1 MVKHATLLVGIV
13 FFFASCSA
21 PQGPQIKKGS
31 FTYGIITLD
40 TAVSYSLLASSGNAE
55 GFVFD
60 STGTVKD
67 TLVWPTETLAT
78 AYFADVADTTRWQ
91 PAGGVTFNGPALPID
106 SGNAYFYPGA
116 PVYLDGRSQVWN
128 IPGSS
133 SVPAFRDSLQGPFE
147 PVNLSAPSNAANVSE
162 ASDLNISWNTGNSS
176 ETTLLIVIPSAGGQG
191 YSDEIS
197 GSTSSYTIPSASL
210 SEIPKGR
217 ATISIS
223 RGVYKIGTAS
233 NGQSYIMVVW
243 SNDTRDINLQ

>member
-1 MVKHATLLVGIV
+1 MKKLPLILGAFLII
-13 FFFASCSA
+13 ASCSE
-21 PQGPQIKKGS
+21 PQSPRKMEGM

-40 TAVSYSLLASSGNAE
+40 TPVSYALLGSCSKGL

-60 STGTVKD
+60 STSKYI
-67 TLVWPTETLAT
+67 LVWPHVSSAS
-78 AYFADVADTTRWQ
+78 AYFGDVADTSKWQ
-91 PAGGVTFNGPALPID
+91 PAGTVTLNGSALPD
-106 SGNAYFYPGA
+106 SAGNTYQYLDA
-116 PVYLDGRSQVWN
+116 PVYLDGRTQVWN
-128 IPGSS
+128 VQGSS
-133 SVPAFRDSLQGPFE
+133 TVPAIKDSLLGPYDSVTIAS
-147 PVNLSAPSNAANVSE
+147 PPNAANISE
-162 ASDLNISWNTGNSS
+162 SSGLTVTWNSGNTAETGM
-176 ETTLLIVIPSAGGQG
+176 IIIIPSAGGQG

-223 RGVYKIGTAS
+223 RGVYKIGKAS